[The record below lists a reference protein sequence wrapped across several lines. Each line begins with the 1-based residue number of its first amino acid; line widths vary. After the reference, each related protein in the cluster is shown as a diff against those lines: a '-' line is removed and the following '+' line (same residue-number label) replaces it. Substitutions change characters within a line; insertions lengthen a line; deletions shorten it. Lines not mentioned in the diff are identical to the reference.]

1 LKKKILI
8 FGASGTLG
16 SNIIYYLKKKYNFIF
31 AVHKQKIFFPNVRYF
46 NFFKEDVIDEN
57 ILYKKINNI
66 KPDIIINCAANTN
79 LDYCERFPKKTI
91 IINALFPDLLSRIC
105 KELSIKL
112 VHISTDHLYNGKD
125 YLKKSENFKTNTINV
140 YAKQKL
146 IAEDKILKNNP
157 SSLIIRT
164 NFFGYSLKKNQL
176 VDLIIKNADENKR
189 TILYDDYFFTTIST
203 KYLSFGIELLIKK
216 NTSGIINIV
225 SHETIS
231 KYDFGLKVFDILN
244 LKKSLILKS
253 KLNKKNH
260 IAQRC
265 KNLSLSNKKFKN
277 ITNIKIP
284 SLDIQLKDFLKEKNK
299 IEKILFSPIPYGKHS
314 INSSDVQSVKK
325 VLISGSLTQG
335 KFIQQTEKKIATYVG
350 SKYAVLV
357 SSATAGLHIIY
368 KALNLNKKN
377 KLVTSPITF
386 VSTSNAALYCNS
398 KILFNDIEMNT
409 VSLSP
414 GILEKN
420 LKNNNVRIV
429 TPVHMGGLAIN
440 MKKIYS
446 LAQKYNSKIVE
457 DAAHALGAKYSCG
470 SKVGSCKY
478 SDATV
483 FSFHPVKI
491 IASGEGGAITTNNKE
506 LYEKLISLRSHGI
519 TNQALSQNRKYAFTE
534 SNRNFW
540 YYEMSDLGYHYRQ
553 TEIHAA
559 LLNSQLD
566 RIESFLEK
574 RRNLAKKYDLSFSN
588 NDYIEPLQKEY
599 RNISSNHLYILKIN
613 FKKLNITR
621 YELMRQLRTRNIIT
635 QVHYIP
641 VPIHPFYRDKG
652 YNMNKLNVSKNYYEN
667 CLSIPIY
674 YDLSFKQQKYVI
686 DSILEFTK
694 STIQKY

>member
-1 LKKKILI
+1 MKKKVLI

-31 AVHKQKIFFPNVRYF
+31 AVHEQKLFFANVRYF
-46 NFFKEDVIDEN
+46 NFSKEDIIHES
-57 ILYKKINNI
+57 ILNKKIKNI

-79 LDYCERFPKKTI
+79 LDYCQKFPKKTK
-91 IINALFPDLLSRIC
+91 IINTFFPGLLSKIC

-125 YLKKSENFKTNTINV
+125 FFKKKENFKTSPINI
-140 YAKQKL
+140 YAEQKL
-146 IAEDKILKNNP
+146 AAEKKILQNNP

-164 NFFGYSLKKNQL
+164 NFFGYSFKKNQL
-176 VDLIIKNADENKR
+176 VDLIIKNASENKR
-189 TILYDDYFFTTIST
+189 IPLYGNYFFTTIST
-203 KYLSFGIELLIKK
+203 KYLSFCIENLIRK
-216 NTSGIINIV
+216 NTKGIINIV
-225 SHETIS
+225 SNETIS
-231 KYDFGLKVFDILN
+231 KYDFGLKVFDFLN
-244 LKKSLILKS
+244 LNKNLILKL
-253 KLNKKNH
+253 KLNKKSH
-260 IAQRC
+260 IAHRC
-265 KNLSLSNKKFKN
+265 KNLSLSNNKLKKIIN
-277 ITNIKIP
+277 IQIP
-284 SLDIQLKDFLKEKNK
+284 SLDIQLNDFLKEKIK
-299 IEKILFSPIPYGKHS
+299 IEKILFSPILYGKHS
-314 INSSDVQSVKK
+314 INSSDIQSVKK

-335 KFIQQTEKKIATYVG
+335 KFINETEQKIANYVG

-357 SSATAGLHIIY
+357 SSATAGLHIVY
-368 KALNLNKKN
+368 KALNLNDRN

-398 KILFNDIEMNT
+398 KIIFSDIEINT

-414 GILEKN
+414 EILEKK
-420 LKNNNVRIV
+420 LKNNNVRII

-440 MKKIYS
+440 MKKIAS
-446 LAQKYNSKIVE
+446 IAQKYKTKIVE
-457 DAAHALGAKYSCG
+457 DAAHAFGAKYSCG

-506 LYEKLISLRSHGI
+506 LYEKLISLRTHGI
-519 TNQALSQNRKYAFTE
+519 TNQALQESRKFAFTE
-534 SNRNFW
+534 ANRNFW
-540 YYEMSDLGYHYRQ
+540 YYEMQDLGYHYRQ

-566 RIESFLEK
+566 RIDNFLEK
-574 RRNLAKKYDLSFSN
+574 RKNLAKKYDEFFSN
-588 NDYIEPLQKEY
+588 NEYIKPLQKEY
-599 RNISSNHLYILKIN
+599 RNISSNHLYILKFDFN
-613 FKKLNITR
+613 KLNMTR
-621 YELMRQLRTRNIIT
+621 YELMRQLRTRNITT

-652 YNMNKLNVSKNYYEN
+652 YNMNKLDEAKNYYEN